1 MLLTLTTNHKPATD
15 IGYLLHKS
23 PFRCQ
28 SSLLPFGTVNVFYP
42 EASADK
48 CTLAILLDVDPV
60 ELVRNSHHPQSTMPL
75 EQYVNDRPYVCSS
88 FMSVVFSR
96 VFGQTLNGKCSKKP
110 ELVDVKMPLTC
121 KLSVL
126 PCRGGEPF
134 LRKLFE
140 PLGYAV
146 CAQRHTLDPKFSEWG
161 ESAYYTVELAKE
173 TTVMEFF
180 NHLYVLIPVLDNH
193 KHYYVDKSEIDKL
206 IKRGE
211 GWLTNHPEKETIA
224 RRFLKNS
231 TSYTREALERL
242 IEVTP
247 SDEEEAEENTHVP
260 DDDVESSINLNEERL
275 GSVLAVLKSAHAE
288 SVVDLGCGEGKLLK
302 LLLRE
307 KSFRKIIG
315 LDVSIRSLEKASE
328 RLKLQDLA
336 PMQKERIQLLHGS
349 LMYRDSRLS
358 GFDAAA
364 IIEVIEHLDV
374 PRLRAFERVVFE
386 FAKPKTV
393 VLTSPNREY
402 NVLWDNIGPDKF
414 RHGDHRFEWT
424 RAEFSEWA
432 NNIAQKYG
440 YTVRVLPI
448 GKEAK
453 DVGAPTQMAIFTGES
468 INRI

>member
-1 MLLTLTTNHKPATD
+1 
-15 IGYLLHKS
+15 
-23 PFRCQ
+23 
-28 SSLLPFGTVNVFYP
+28 
-42 EASADK
+42 
-48 CTLAILLDVDPV
+48 
-60 ELVRNSHHPQSTMPL
+60 
-75 EQYVNDRPYVCSS
+75 
-88 FMSVVFSR
+88 
-96 VFGQTLNGKCSKKP
+96 
-110 ELVDVKMPLTC
+110 
-121 KLSVL
+121 
-126 PCRGGEPF
+126 

-146 CAQRHTLDPKFSEWG
+146 RAQRHTLDTRFPEWG
-161 ESAYYTVELAKE
+161 ESAYYTVELSKE

-180 NHLYVLIPVLDNH
+180 NHLYVMIPVLDNH

-211 GWLTNHPEKETIA
+211 GWLANHPEKETIA

-242 IEVTP
+242 IEVNP
-247 SDEEEAEENTHVP
+247 ADEEAIEEKTTVP
-260 DDDVESSINLNEERL
+260 EDDVESSINLNEERL

-302 LLLRE
+302 LLLKE
-307 KSFRKIIG
+307 KSFKKIVG

-328 RLKLQDLA
+328 RLNLQELA
-336 PMQKERIQLLHGS
+336 PLQKERIQLLHGS

-386 FAKPKTV
+386 FARPKMV

-402 NVLWDNIGPDKF
+402 NVLWDTVGPDKL
-414 RHGDHRFEWT
+414 RHSDHRFEWT

-440 YTVRVLPI
+440 YTVRFLPI

-453 DVGAPTQMAIFTGES
+453 DVGAPTQMAIFTGS
-468 INRI
+468 ATNRI

>member
-1 MLLTLTTNHKPATD
+1 M
-15 IGYLLHKS
+15 
-23 PFRCQ
+23 
-28 SSLLPFGTVNVFYP
+28 LPFGIVNVFYP
-42 EASADK
+42 EASEDK
-48 CTLAILLDVDPV
+48 CTVAILLDVDPV
-60 ELVRNSHHPQSTMPL
+60 ELVRSSHHPQSTMPL

-96 VFGQTLNGKCSKKP
+96 VFGQTLHGKCSKKP

-121 KLSVL
+121 KISVL
-126 PCRGGEPF
+126 PCRGGEQF

-146 CAQRHTLDPKFSEWG
+146 SARRHTLDIQFPEWG

-173 TTVMEFF
+173 TTVTELF
-180 NHLYVLIPVLDNH
+180 NHLYVMIPVLDNH

-211 GWLTNHPEKETIA
+211 GWLANHPEKETIA
-224 RRFLKNS
+224 RRFLKNR

-242 IEVTP
+242 IEVNP
-247 SDEEEAEENTHVP
+247 SDEEEIEDKINVP
-260 DDDVESSINLNEERL
+260 DDVESSINLNEERL
-275 GSVLAVLKSAHAE
+275 GSVLALLKSANAE
-288 SVVDLGCGEGKLLK
+288 SVVDLGCGEGKLLR
-302 LLLRE
+302 LLLKE
-307 KSFRKIIG
+307 KSFKKIIG

-328 RLKLQDLA
+328 RLNLQDLA
-336 PMQKERIQLLHGS
+336 PMQKERIQLVHGS
-349 LMYRDSRLS
+349 LMYRDSRLN

-364 IIEVIEHLDV
+364 IVEVIEHLDA

-386 FAKPKTV
+386 FAKPNMV
-393 VLTSPNREY
+393 IITSPNKEY
-402 NVLWDNIGPDKF
+402 NVLWENIGPDKF

-432 NNIAQKYG
+432 TTIARKYG
-440 YTVRVLPI
+440 YTVRFLPI

-453 DVGAPTQMAIFTGES
+453 GVGAPTQMAIF
-468 INRI
+468 NK

>member
-28 SSLLPFGTVNVFYP
+28 SSLLPFGSVNVFYP

-48 CTLAILLDVDPV
+48 CTVAILLDVDPV

-110 ELVDVKMPLTC
+110 ELVEVKMPLTC
-121 KLSVL
+121 KISVL

-140 PLGYAV
+140 PLGYSV
-146 CAQRHTLDPKFSEWG
+146 SAQRHTLDPHFPEWG
-161 ESAYYTVELAKE
+161 ESVYYTVELAKE
-173 TTVMEFF
+173 TTVKELF

-193 KHYYVDKSEIDKL
+193 KHYYVDTSEIDKL
-206 IKRGE
+206 LKRGE
-211 GWLTNHPEKETIA
+211 GWLATHPEKEAIA
-224 RRFLKNS
+224 RRFLKNQ
-231 TSYTREALERL
+231 TSYTQEALERL
-242 IEVTP
+242 IDVNP
-247 SDEEEAEENTHVP
+247 SDEEEIEETPNMP

-302 LLLRE
+302 LLLKE
-307 KSFRKIIG
+307 KSFKKIVG

-328 RLKLQDLA
+328 RLNLQEL
-336 PMQKERIQLLHGS
+336 PPLQKERIQLLHGS
-349 LMYRDSRLS
+349 LMYRDSRLN

-364 IIEVIEHLDV
+364 IVEVIEHLDV

-386 FAKPKTV
+386 FAKPKMV

-402 NVLWDNIGPDKF
+402 NVLWKNIGPDKF

-424 RAEFSEWA
+424 RAEFSEWS
-432 NNIAQKYG
+432 NTIAQKYG
-440 YTVRVLPI
+440 YTVRFLPI

-453 DVGAPTQMAIFTGES
+453 DVGAPTQMAIFNG
-468 INRI
+468 

>member
-28 SSLLPFGTVNVFYP
+28 SSVLPFGTVNVFYP

-126 PCRGGEPF
+126 PCRGGESF

-146 CAQRHTLDPKFSEWG
+146 RAQRHTLDTRFPEWG
-161 ESAYYTVELAKE
+161 ESAYYTVELSKE

-180 NHLYVLIPVLDNH
+180 NHLYVMIPVLDNH

-211 GWLTNHPEKETIA
+211 GWLANHPEKETIA

-242 IEVTP
+242 IEVNP
-247 SDEEEAEENTHVP
+247 ADEE
-260 DDDVESSINLNEERL
+260 
-275 GSVLAVLKSAHAE
+275 
-288 SVVDLGCGEGKLLK
+288 
-302 LLLRE
+302 
-307 KSFRKIIG
+307 
-315 LDVSIRSLEKASE
+315 
-328 RLKLQDLA
+328 
-336 PMQKERIQLLHGS
+336 
-349 LMYRDSRLS
+349 
-358 GFDAAA
+358 A
-364 IIEVIEHLDV
+364 IE
-374 PRLRAFERVVFE
+374 
-386 FAKPKTV
+386 
-393 VLTSPNREY
+393 
-402 NVLWDNIGPDKF
+402 
-414 RHGDHRFEWT
+414 
-424 RAEFSEWA
+424 
-432 NNIAQKYG
+432 
-440 YTVRVLPI
+440 
-448 GKEAK
+448 
-453 DVGAPTQMAIFTGES
+453 
-468 INRI
+468 